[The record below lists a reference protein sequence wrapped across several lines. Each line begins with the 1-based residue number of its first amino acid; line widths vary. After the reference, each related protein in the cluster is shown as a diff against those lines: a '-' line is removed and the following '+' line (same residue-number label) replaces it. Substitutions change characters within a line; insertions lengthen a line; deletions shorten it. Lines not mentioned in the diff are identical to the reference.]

1 MVQTFSKVSK
11 TLTVTVNYVSAL
23 NHCLRLA
30 SVLVLCS
37 ATISYAQTPIRISVQ
52 PGNYSAFAV
61 HVATENDFWK
71 QAGLT
76 PSLIRY
82 PAGVPQIKGNADW
95 DIGVTGAVPALIG
108 AKDFNLITIAVA
120 DDQSRTNQLMGRKE
134 LVQRIRAEKSVPKGS
149 KIFVTLNSTA
159 DYAVQACLALWGGR
173 QKSDMTYQGATQ
185 PEAIAAGASGSAE
198 LVGLWAPNIY
208 TMQEKHGFEPL
219 CSAKDFGSGVY
230 NVVVVNRDY
239 AAKNPDTVA
248 KYLAVMMRSVN
259 WIKDNP
265 EKAQALFIN
274 VSGKE
279 SVQVSGS
286 AARGDY
292 DSRPLFNLDQQLLV
306 MGDTPEK
313 SNDSATGKS
322 FYAINVFLT
331 EGKAGSRNMRPASFV
346 DASFLKR
353 VKDNPALLKIATSKN

>member
-1 MVQTFSKVSK
+1 MLQIFRESARRLV
-11 TLTVTVNYVSAL
+11 VTANS
-23 NHCLRLA
+23 
-30 SVLVLCS
+30 LVLKLVSLSILCTC
-37 ATISYAQTPIRISVQ
+37 AISHAQTPIRISVQ

-71 QAGLT
+71 LVGLT
-76 PSLIRY
+76 PSFIRY

-95 DIGVTGAVPALIG
+95 DFGVTGAVPALIG

-120 DDQSRTNQLMGRKE
+120 DDQSRTNQLMGRTE

-149 KIFVTLNSTA
+149 KIAVTFNSTA

-173 QKSDMTYQGATQ
+173 QKSDMVYQSATQ

-208 TMQEKHGFEPL
+208 AMKEKHGFEPL
-219 CSAKDFGSGVY
+219 CSAKDFGSGIY
-230 NVVVVNRDY
+230 NVVVTNRDY

-248 KYLAVMMRSVN
+248 KYLAVMMRSIN

-265 EKAQALFIN
+265 QKAQALFMS

-279 SVQVSGS
+279 NIQVSSS
-286 AARGDY
+286 AAKSDY
-292 DSRPLFNLDQQLLV
+292 DARPLFNLDQQLVV
-306 MGDTPEK
+306 MGDTPET

-353 VKDNPALLKIATSKN
+353 VKGNPELLKIATSK

>member
-1 MVQTFSKVSK
+1 MMQIFCKAPGTFMM
-11 TLTVTVNYVSAL
+11 TVNSAFLPDQYVRLACLSAL
-23 NHCLRLA
+23 CTA
-30 SVLVLCS
+30 
-37 ATISYAQTPIRISVQ
+37 AISHAQTPIRISVQ
-52 PGNYSAFAV
+52 PGNYAAFAV
-61 HVATENDFWK
+61 HVASENDFWK
-71 QAGLT
+71 QAGIT
-76 PSLIRY
+76 PSLVRY

-108 AKDFNLITIAVA
+108 AKDFKLITIAVA

-134 LVQRIRAEKSVPKGS
+134 LVQRIRAERSVPKGS
-149 KIFVTLNSTA
+149 KIAVTLNSTA
-159 DYAVQACLALWGGR
+159 DYAVQSCLALWGGR
-173 QKSDMTYQGATQ
+173 QKSDMVYQGATQ

-208 TMQEKHGFEPL
+208 AMQEKHGFEPL

-230 NVVVVNRDY
+230 NVVVTNRDY
-239 AAKNPDTVA
+239 AAKNPDMVA

-259 WIKDNP
+259 WIKENP
-265 EKAQALFIN
+265 QKAQALFIS
-274 VSGKE
+274 VSSKE
-279 SVQVSGS
+279 NVQVSNS
-286 AARGDY
+286 AAKGDY
-292 DSRPLFNLDQQLLV
+292 ESRPLFNLDQQLVV

-353 VKDNPALLKIATSKN
+353 VKDNPELSKIAASN

>member
-1 MVQTFSKVSK
+1 MA
-11 TLTVTVNYVSAL
+11 TVNSSYFL
-23 NHCLRLA
+23 NQWFRWVCL
-30 SVLVLCS
+30 LVLCI
-37 ATISYAQTPIRISVQ
+37 AGISHAQTPIRISVQ
-52 PGNYSAFAV
+52 PGNYSMFAM
-61 HVATENDFWK
+61 HVATENGYWS

-76 PSLIRY
+76 PTFIRY
-82 PAGVPQIKGNADW
+82 PAGVPQVKANADW
-95 DIGVTGAVPALIG
+95 DFGVTGAVPALIG

-134 LVQRIRAEKSVPKGS
+134 FVQRIKADKSIPKGS
-149 KIFVTLNSTA
+149 KIAVTFNSTA

-173 QKSDMTYQGATQ
+173 QKSDMVYQGATQ

-208 TMQEKHGFEPL
+208 AMQEKHGFEPL

-230 NVVVVNRDY
+230 NVVVTNREY

-248 KYLAVMMRSVN
+248 KYLAVMMRSIN

-265 EKAQALFIN
+265 QKAQALFIN
-274 VSGKE
+274 VSSKE
-279 SVQVSGS
+279 NVQVSNL
-286 AARGDY
+286 AAKSDY
-292 DSRPLFNLDQQLLV
+292 EFRPLFNLDQQLVV
-306 MGDTPEK
+306 MGDSPEK

-331 EGKAGSRNMRPASFV
+331 EGKAGSRNMRPSSFV

-353 VKDNPALLKIATSKN
+353 VKDNPALSKIATSN